1 MAKIGKKVVDDLYI
15 HLSAVDFLESAEH
28 KAAVQRALGQLPQG
42 TEVSP
47 TVAKVNLRT
56 GRLSLLAYE
65 NFENEPFPAL
75 TASWT
80 FSTGADAAPTYRTY
94 EDSLNPPILHRKEL
108 LVSPEHPQRDQW
120 ARLTEEARSLGLFD
134 DAVAIGFRLNWD
146 RLIQSKG
153 FQLANG
159 QLVPV
164 GNEQFIS
171 DRPPPDSAS
180 SVQRHLTA
188 LTRTNLSAPVQLL
201 MRHSLLAHGTSFFDY
216 GCGRGSDVA
225 ALLEAGYEARG
236 WDPYYAPLETIVE
249 ADVVNLG
256 FVVNVIE
263 DSAERVEALTKA
275 FALARKVMT
284 VGVMLFNNETPGR
297 PYRDGVI
304 TSRST
309 FQKYFSQDE
318 IKEYIEQVLHREA
331 FMVAPG
337 IAFVFSDQEAE
348 QRFSVNRYRRLGVAA
363 RLLSIRPPRA
373 PRVPRPIRE
382 RALKSIS
389 LSRDEQL
396 LARVRP
402 VLDALWACSLDLGRY
417 PEGEEILN
425 LQAIE
430 AEVGSISKAL
440 RLINAHYDQSLFTAA
455 AHARADDL
463 RLFLAMQHFG
473 KRAAY
478 RSLESRL
485 QRDIK
490 AFYGDYRRAQSAGLD
505 LLAAA
510 ADVEQ
515 LRAACR
521 TAAEMGVGFL
531 DADRSLQVHV
541 SLIERLPVVLRA
553 YVGCG
558 LILYNALSEFQLL
571 KIHVESGKLTLL
583 QYEEFDSSP
592 LPLLVKRIKV
602 NIRRQDYDVFE
613 YGSSAYPKPPL
624 YLKSRF
630 MHEDMQGF
638 AEQQAFDEE
647 LMAAELFDGEGQGPP
662 ASELVKT
669 LDARRL
675 TIDGFRL
682 VRAASLPDLDQSCG
696 KNFTYRQFIECGET
710 QRQLG
715 IPNLPLRPET
725 YNAIYDLATQILD
738 PLIDYFGSVR
748 LTYGFSS
755 PSLSKHIKGRIA
767 PKLDQHAACERKHGH
782 DLVCDRGGAAC
793 DLFVEDEDMS
803 EVADWVIEN
812 LPFDRLY
819 FYGRDRPLHV
829 SYGPQHCREAYR
841 LVPTESGAAVP
852 RKYVSR
858 QSSSRDT

>member
-1 MAKIGKKVVDDLYI
+1 MAKIGKRVVDDLYI

-28 KAAVQRALGQLPQG
+28 KAAVWGALGQLPDG

-47 TVAKVNLRT
+47 TVAKLNLRT

-65 NFENEPFPAL
+65 NFENDPFPAL

-80 FSTGADAAPTYRTY
+80 FSTGAKAAPTYRTY

-108 LVSPEHPQRDQW
+108 LVSPEHPRRDQW
-120 ARLTEEARSLGLFD
+120 VRMTEEAQSLGLFD
-134 DAVAIGFRLNWD
+134 DTVAIGFRLNWE

-153 FQLANG
+153 FQLTDG
-159 QLVPV
+159 QLVPA
-164 GNEQFIS
+164 GNEQFTS
-171 DRPPPDSAS
+171 DGQPTDSTS

-201 MRHSLLAHGTSFFDY
+201 MRHSLLAPGTSFFDY

-256 FVVNVIE
+256 FVINVIE
-263 DSAERVEALTKA
+263 DSAERVEALTRA
-275 FALARKVMT
+275 FALAQKVMT
-284 VGVMLFNNETPGR
+284 VGVMLYNNETPGTA
-297 PYRDGVI
+297 YRDGVI

-363 RLLSIRPPRA
+363 RLLSIRPPRVPRA
-373 PRVPRPIRE
+373 PRPLRE
-382 RALKSIS
+382 RALKPIS
-389 LSRDEQL
+389 VPRNEQL

-402 VLDALWACSLDLGRY
+402 VLDALWGISLDLGRY
-417 PEGEEILN
+417 PEGEEIPN
-425 LQAIE
+425 PEAIE
-430 AEVGSISKAL
+430 AEVGSVSKAL
-440 RLINAHYDQSLFTAA
+440 RLIHAHYDQSLLTAA
-455 AHARADDL
+455 ALARTDDL
-463 RLFLAMQHFG
+463 RLFSAMQHFG
-473 KRAAY
+473 KRAPY

-490 AFYGDYRRAQSAGLD
+490 AFYGDYRAAQSAGLD

-510 ADVEQ
+510 ADVEK

-521 TAAEMGVGFL
+521 ASAEMGVGFL
-531 DADRSLQVHV
+531 DADRSLQLHV
-541 SLIERLPVVLRA
+541 SLIDRLPVVLRA

-558 LILYNALSEFQLL
+558 LVLYKSLSEFQLL
-571 KIHVESGKLTLL
+571 KIHVESGKLTML
-583 QYEEFDSSP
+583 QYEGFDASP

-613 YGSSAYPKPPL
+613 YGSPVYPKPLL

-630 MHEDMQGF
+630 MHEDMPGF

-647 LMAAELFDGEGQGPP
+647 LIAAELLDGEGQGPP
-662 ASELVKT
+662 ASELAKT

-682 VRAASLPDLDQSCG
+682 VRALSLPDLDQRCG

-715 IPNLPLRPET
+715 IPNLPLRSET

-738 PLIDYFGSVR
+738 PLIDYFGSIK

-755 PSLSKHIKGRIA
+755 PNLSKHIKGRIA
-767 PKLDQHAACERKHGH
+767 PKLDQHAACEWKRGNG
-782 DLVCDRGGAAC
+782 LVCDRGGAAC
-793 DLFVEDEDMS
+793 DLLVEDEDMR
-803 EVADWVIEN
+803 EVADWLIAN

-829 SYGPQHCREAYR
+829 SFGPQHSREAYR
-841 LVPTESGAAVP
+841 LVPTEAGSAVP
-852 RKYVSR
+852 RRYVSGEKLVP
-858 QSSSRDT
+858 